1 MYSILAYRLCCPWFY
16 SQHSPKKFIGK
27 IVDVADVNQR
37 RCLEESGQWLENVDH
52 THLVLVSDKLVLQ
65 KSLVGTT
72 TLIEPTSN

>member
-1 MYSILAYRLCCPWFY
+1 MYSILAYRLCCPGFD
-16 SQHSPKKFIGK
+16 SQDSPKKFIGK
-27 IVDVADVNQR
+27 IVDVVEINQW
-37 RCLEESGQWLENVDH
+37 RCFGESGQWLENVDH